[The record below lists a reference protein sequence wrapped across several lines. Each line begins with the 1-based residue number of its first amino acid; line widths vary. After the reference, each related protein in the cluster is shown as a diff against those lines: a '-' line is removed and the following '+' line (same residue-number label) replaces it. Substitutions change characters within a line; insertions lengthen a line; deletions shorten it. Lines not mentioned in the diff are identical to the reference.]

1 MTDGADRD
9 PDASEDEWKFTLED
23 LEAREA
29 EAEATAE
36 AAAEAQRRRTQPIE
50 PGNPSLEHT
59 VFVLL
64 GVVLTLF
71 ILSRL
76 LVG

>member
-1 MTDGADRD
+1 MTDGADQPR
-9 PDASEDEWKFTLED
+9 DASEEEWTFTLED

-29 EAEATAE
+29 EAEAVAE
-36 AAAEAQRRRTQPIE
+36 ARRRRTQPIE
-50 PGNPSLEHT
+50 PGNPSFENT

-64 GVVLTLF
+64 GVGLTLF
-71 ILSRL
+71 VLSRL

>member
-9 PDASEDEWKFTLED
+9 QDASEDEWTFTLED

-29 EAEATAE
+29 EAEAT
-36 AAAEAQRRRTQPIE
+36 AEAQRRRTQPIE

-64 GVVLTLF
+64 GVLLTLF

-76 LVG
+76 LAG

>member
-1 MTDGADRD
+1 MCMTDGADHPR
-9 PDASEDEWKFTLED
+9 DASEEEWTFTLED

-29 EAEATAE
+29 EAEAV
-36 AAAEAQRRRTQPIE
+36 AEAQRRRTQPIE
-50 PGNPSLEHT
+50 PGNPSLENT

-64 GVVLTLF
+64 GVGLTLF
-71 ILSRL
+71 VLSRL